1 MDKFFDTS
9 FAAVILFFF
18 FFLLEIEV
26 EGGRWWTVCEAW
38 WELRVNGKR
47 GRRCLQQRRDG

>member
-18 FFLLEIEV
+18 FFFFCWRSKLKGED
-26 EGGRWWTVCEAW
+26 GGLCVRPGG
-38 WELRVNGKR
+38 N
-47 GRRCLQQRRDG
+47 